1 MVFCSIVW
9 VYMLTSADTIKEG
22 WQKLKLGE
30 ICEILSG
37 GTPDS
42 TKSEYWDNGDINWIT
57 LPDQHQK
64 YIFDTQR
71 KITKLGLQKSSA
83 KLLPINSVIFSSRA
97 TLGEVSIIKVPAST
111 NQGSKNFVCNSEKV
125 FYEFL
130 YYALKSKVPEIIN
143 LASGATYKEIN
154 KTVFSNFEI
163 LLPSLSEQKK
173 IADILSAYDDL
184 IEVNQKK
191 IKVLE
196 NIAQSIYK
204 EWFVKPIQNGIPE
217 GWEVKKVE
225 DFSFII
231 SRGPSLIY
239 LPEGGIPVI
248 NQRCVRDG
256 LIKLEAIQYAQP
268 LKNKNEHMYLNMYD
282 CLVNSMGV
290 GTLGRVSR
298 NLNIK
303 EKSIIHNCITL
314 VRSRNPRIESAFLF
328 YFIKSQEQYLTN
340 MGIGATGQTS
350 LNPEVIKKLEIMIPK
365 YFLLE
370 RFSELIMPLWDDIGI
385 LLQKQENLQKTR
397 DLLIPKLVSGKIDL
411 K

>member
-30 ICEILSG
+30 ILNLNYGKGLPQRHRISGDFPVYGSG
-37 GTPDS
+37 GIVGTHNEPLI
-42 TKSEYWDNGDINWIT
+42 KAPGII
-57 LPDQHQK
+57 
-64 YIFDTQR
+64 IGR
-71 KITKLGLQKSSA
+71 KGSI
-83 KLLPINSVIFSSRA
+83 
-97 TLGEVSIIKVPAST
+97 GEVYYSNKDFYPIDTVYYIEAQKD
-111 NQGSKNFVCNSEKV
+111 NYDLRFIYFLLKN
-125 FYEFL
+125 L
-130 YYALKSKVPEIIN
+130 DLKSLNSDAAVPGLNRTI
-143 LASGATYKEIN
+143 AHFQDVY
-154 KTVFSNFEI
+154 
-163 LLPSLSEQKK
+163 LPKSVEKQKK
-173 IADILSAYDDL
+173 ISDFLSAYDDL

-204 EWFVKPIQNGIPE
+204 EWFVKPVQNGIPE